1 MFGTINTILQF
12 IPHVHYFDSVQ
23 WLHVLYTFPPFH
35 CRDDEDHDV
44 TSFPVVKETGGQLLE
59 TGINTFQKTLLLKKE
74 VEVAKVDAELEKC
87 RQRFR
92 QKMEE
97 LQQRKLNVQKKR
109 QMVKKNSEIVNKY
122 N

>member
-1 MFGTINTILQF
+1 MLSEGHIYHNKLCI
-12 IPHVHYFDSVQ
+12 HV
-23 WLHVLYTFPPFH
+23 YTFSHFY

-109 QMVKKNSEIVNKY
+109 QMVEMILLNKLKIKFLFC

>member
-1 MFGTINTILQF
+1 MTVHVFYQF
-12 IPHVHYFDSVQ
+12 DNWFNVN
-23 WLHVLYTFPPFH
+23 
-35 CRDDEDHDV
+35 RDDEDHDV
-44 TSFPVVKETGGQLLE
+44 TAFPVVKETGGQLLE

-87 RQRFR
+87 RRRFQ

-109 QMVKKNSEIVNKY
+109 QMVKNDL
-122 N
+122 

>member
-1 MFGTINTILQF
+1 MQRRILLELCPVTVHVFYQF
-12 IPHVHYFDSVQ
+12 DNWFNVN
-23 WLHVLYTFPPFH
+23 
-35 CRDDEDHDV
+35 RDDEDHDV
-44 TSFPVVKETGGQLLE
+44 TAFPVVKETGGQLLE

-87 RQRFR
+87 RRRFQ

-109 QMVKKNSEIVNKY
+109 QMVKNDL
-122 N
+122 